1 VHGNKTWKN
10 INLYNW
16 CPFPHRTALLAIV
29 RGPRSFPELT
39 LKALSLSLLFGTQ
52 CSKTAREQRYSTQS
66 HSIHQ
71 VQALNFERPAQI
83 NQKKEQDVRHETALV
98 STIHNYCSS
107 DEHEPPM
114 TLIPR
119 LVSGLALRVA
129 IWCCKLC
136 MRVMPSPAQIGEPVS
151 DCPDEGRI
159 AVALLDYQ
167 MRCRCKSCL
176 SEIIMTALRVDHL
189 YRNPPCGD
197 VEPEK

>member
-1 VHGNKTWKN
+1 
-10 INLYNW
+10 
-16 CPFPHRTALLAIV
+16 
-29 RGPRSFPELT
+29 
-39 LKALSLSLLFGTQ
+39 
-52 CSKTAREQRYSTQS
+52 
-66 HSIHQ
+66 
-71 VQALNFERPAQI
+71 
-83 NQKKEQDVRHETALV
+83 
-98 STIHNYCSS
+98 
-107 DEHEPPM
+107 M

-129 IWCCKLC
+129 IGCCKLC
-136 MRVMPSPAQIGEPVS
+136 MRVMPSPVQIEEPVS

-197 VEPEK
+197 VDPEEWRWSMAVCEPFTEIEAALLDTNDGS